1 MSGID
6 QNGHLFA
13 EIRGDA
19 IGFCVG
25 CGHTEAS
32 PEAARRCADAVG
44 LADDM
49 EAQDILD
56 RLRLTAV

>member
-6 QNGHLFA
+6 ELGHLFV

-32 PEAARRCADAVG
+32 PAAAERCSDADG
-44 LADDM
+44 LAADV
-49 EAQDILD
+49 EAQETYN
-56 RLRLTAV
+56 RLRLTAL